1 MIFKKFKADKSV
13 KPICGL
19 LIVMETGHWGAN
31 FIYSSTVHILRELK
45 MKRSEVIKI
54 IDETYSVTPEYL
66 WDGETHAVF
75 RHPVSNK
82 WFGIIMEVKKKNL
95 HIEGCE
101 CSDETEDVMNVKAN
115 PVLIEDLLHEQTFL
129 PGYHMNKKYWV
140 SIRLEFV
147 TETVLKK
154 LIDESWN
161 LVKPKIKK
169 SSAR

>member
-1 MIFKKFKADKSV
+1 
-13 KPICGL
+13 
-19 LIVMETGHWGAN
+19 
-31 FIYSSTVHILRELK
+31 

-82 WFGIIMEVKKKNL
+82 WFGIIMEVKKENL

-115 PVLIEDLLHEQTFL
+115 PVLIEDLLHEQAFCTRIIISVAFHKVDYT
-129 PGYHMNKKYWV
+129 PYTK
-140 SIRLEFV
+140 
-147 TETVLKK
+147 TC
-154 LIDESWN
+154 
-161 LVKPKIKK
+161 PKCDY
-169 SSAR
+169 

>member
-1 MIFKKFKADKSV
+1 M
-13 KPICGL
+13 
-19 LIVMETGHWGAN
+19 
-31 FIYSSTVHILRELK
+31 HILRELK

-169 SSAR
+169 RGAR

>member
-1 MIFKKFKADKSV
+1 
-13 KPICGL
+13 
-19 LIVMETGHWGAN
+19 
-31 FIYSSTVHILRELK
+31 

-101 CSDETEDVMNVKAN
+101 LFK
-115 PVLIEDLLHEQTFL
+115 
-129 PGYHMNKKYWV
+129 
-140 SIRLEFV
+140 
-147 TETVLKK
+147 
-154 LIDESWN
+154 
-161 LVKPKIKK
+161 
-169 SSAR
+169 

>member
-1 MIFKKFKADKSV
+1 
-13 KPICGL
+13 
-19 LIVMETGHWGAN
+19 
-31 FIYSSTVHILRELK
+31 

-82 WFGIIMEVKKKNL
+82 WFGIIMEVKKENL

-115 PVLIEDLLHEQTFL
+115 PVLIEDLLHEQAFR
-129 PGYHMNKKYWV
+129 NRNV
-140 SIRLEFV
+140 SLCGSCYLHRYYCF
-147 TETVLKK
+147 KNQFQAK
-154 LIDESWN
+154 
-161 LVKPKIKK
+161 
-169 SSAR
+169 

>member
-1 MIFKKFKADKSV
+1 
-13 KPICGL
+13 
-19 LIVMETGHWGAN
+19 
-31 FIYSSTVHILRELK
+31 

-82 WFGIIMEVKKKNL
+82 WFGIIMEVKKENL

-140 SIRLEFV
+140 SI
-147 TETVLKK
+147 K
-154 LIDESWN
+154 LI
-161 LVKPKIKK
+161 
-169 SSAR
+169 